1 MPSPLKLICAFTLS
15 IMAGLAGAETPA
27 DHAMTLYGEP
37 PAYAADFSHFDYVNP
52 QAPKGGTLRLSGFGS
67 FDSLNGFIS
76 RGASADQLSLIYDT
90 LTFHALDEPFTEY
103 GLLAERIER
112 AEDNTWVRFHLR
124 PQARFHDGAP
134 VTAADVVFTFNT
146 LVEQGAPFYRAY
158 YGGVKEV
165 VADSE
170 RSVTFHFH
178 NGNNRELPLVL
189 GQLPVLPAHYWAD
202 RDFSK
207 TTLEPPLGSGPY
219 RITDVSGGRNIS
231 YERVADYW
239 ANDLPVRRGF
249 YNFDRIVVDYYRDT
263 GVALEAFKAGQFDL
277 NQEVSAKNWA
287 TGYDS
292 PALREGDI
300 IKEEIPNLNVQGMQ
314 GFVFN
319 LRRPIFEDRRVRKA
333 ISLLFDFEWSNK
345 SLFHNA
351 YARTDSFFDNSELGA
366 TGAPGPG
373 ELALLEPWR
382 EQLPADVFE
391 EVQGPPETDGSGIIR
406 EQMREAYLLLQDA
419 GWEIVD
425 DRLVNEQGEHL
436 QFEFLIAQ
444 SDFERVLL
452 PYKRNLASLGI
463 ELTLRRVD
471 VSQYINRLRSRDFDM
486 VVTGFGQSNSPGNEQ
501 REYWHS
507 SSADNPGSR
516 NLMGLQDPAV
526 DALVEGLIEAES
538 REALLNHTRAL
549 DRVLLAGHYVV
560 PNFHTTVYRVAYWD
574 KFAHPQQSPRYDL
587 GLFTWWVDAEKAA
600 RLKGK
605 PVPVT
610 VQED

>member
-382 EQLPADVFE
+382 EQLPAEVFE

>member
-189 GQLPVLPAHYWAD
+189 GQLPVLPTHYWAD

-366 TGAPGPG
+366 MGAPGPG

-406 EQMREAYLLLQDA
+406 EQMREAYRLLQDA

>member
-406 EQMREAYLLLQDA
+406 EQMREAYRLLQDA

>member
-1 MPSPLKLICAFTLS
+1 MSPKFKLVCAIAL
-15 IMAGLAGAETPA
+15 LALAPLASAAPPGA
-27 DHAMTLYGEP
+27 HALTLYGEP
-37 PAYAADFSHFDYVNP
+37 PAYPEDFSHFAYVNP
-52 QAPKGGTLRLSGFGS
+52 EAHKGGTLRLSGFGS

-103 GLLAERIER
+103 GLVAERIER

-124 PQARFHDGAP
+124 PEARFHDGTP
-134 VTAADVVFTFNT
+134 ITAADVVFTFNT
-146 LVEQGAPFYRAY
+146 LVEQGAPFYKAY

-165 VADSE
+165 VADTE
-170 RSVTFHFH
+170 RSVTFYFH
-178 NGNNRELPLVL
+178 HGDNRELPLVL

-202 RDFSK
+202 RDFGK
-207 TTLEPPLGSGPY
+207 TTLQPPLGSGPY
-219 RITDVSGGRNIS
+219 QITNVSSGRNIR
-231 YERVADYW
+231 YARVADYW
-239 ANDLPVRRGF
+239 AADLPVVRGF
-249 YNFDRIVVDYYRDT
+249 YNFDRVIIDYYRDT

-292 PALREGDI
+292 PALREGAI

-319 LRRPIFEDRRVRKA
+319 LRRPLFEDRRVRQA
-333 ISLLFDFEWSNK
+333 ISLLFDFEWSNTA
-345 SLFHNA
+345 LFHDA
-351 YARTDSFFDNSELGA
+351 YTRTDSYFDNSELGA
-366 TGAPGPG
+366 SGLPGAD
-373 ELALLEPWR
+373 ELSLLEPWR
-382 EQLPADVFE
+382 EHLPAEAF
-391 EVQGPPETDGSGIIR
+391 GAAYSPPKTDGSGIIR
-406 EQMREAYLLLQDA
+406 EQMREAYRLLQDA

-436 QFEFLIAQ
+436 SFEFLIAQ
-444 SDFERVLL
+444 ADFERVLL
-452 PYKRNLASLGI
+452 PFKRNLASLGI

-486 VVTGFGQSNSPGNEQ
+486 VVSDYGQSNSPGNEQ

-526 DALVEGLIEAES
+526 DSLVEGLIQADS
-538 REALLNHTRAL
+538 REALISHTRAL
-549 DRVLLAGHYVV
+549 DRALLAGHYLV
-560 PNFHTTVYRVAYWD
+560 PNFHTNVYRVAHWD
-574 KFAHPQQSPRYDL
+574 KFARPPLSPRYDL
-587 GLFTWWVDAEKAA
+587 GLYTWWVDAEKAA
-600 RLKGK
+600 ALKGK
-605 PVPVT
+605 PAPVT